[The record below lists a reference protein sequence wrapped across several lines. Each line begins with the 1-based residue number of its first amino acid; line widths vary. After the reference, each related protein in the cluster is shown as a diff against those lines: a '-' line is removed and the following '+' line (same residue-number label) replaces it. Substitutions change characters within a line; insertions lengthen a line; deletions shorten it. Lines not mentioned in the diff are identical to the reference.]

1 MNLLLECAREF
12 LYCCLEHGKGSMP
25 EWVVAESDD
34 VVVGEASGSFHPVV
48 EVDGGID
55 VGSPLAVENDFRL
68 AAVGFPDSF
77 CGGVEELSESL
88 DLVGIVGRCLSE
100 VECV

>member
-1 MNLLLECAREF
+1 
-12 LYCCLEHGKGSMP
+12 MP

-48 EVDGGID
+48 EVDGGIYT
-55 VGSPLAVENDFRL
+55 GSPLAVENDFRL